1 MPGLIPPPV
10 LCEHSLKR
18 AILGCIRCASD
29 KNTRDDNIIENFKKP
44 LMVFV
49 EYLFEVD
56 RRTHGVSPRGGEERS
71 ETDRDSSAMTA
82 SL

>member
-1 MPGLIPPPV
+1 
-10 LCEHSLKR
+10 
-18 AILGCIRCASD
+18 
-29 KNTRDDNIIENFKKP
+29 
-44 LMVFV
+44 
-49 EYLFEVD
+49 LFEVD